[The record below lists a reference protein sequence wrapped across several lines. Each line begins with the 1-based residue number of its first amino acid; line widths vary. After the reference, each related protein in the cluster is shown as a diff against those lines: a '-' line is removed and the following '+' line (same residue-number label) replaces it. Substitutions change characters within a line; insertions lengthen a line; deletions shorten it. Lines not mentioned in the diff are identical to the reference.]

1 MNSFLGV
8 TMLLPALGGALVD
21 WINAPV
27 VFALCATLSVFGY
40 RAACRLPGRA
50 DIATRGLP
58 APALAEATAP
68 RGGGAE

>member
-1 MNSFLGV
+1 
-8 TMLLPALGGALVD
+8 MLLPALGGALVD

-27 VFALCATLSVFGY
+27 LFTLCALLSVFGY

-50 DIATRGLP
+50 AIAARGVP
-58 APALAEATAP
+58 GPVIAEATVP